1 LYYSTLNYNIVFMS
15 SMYNICTSLNLDIN
29 VQCYTE
35 NLRCMFLGHFVEM
48 EMQKIGR
55 NV

>member
-1 LYYSTLNYNIVFMS
+1 MS
-15 SMYNICTSLNLDIN
+15 SMYNISASLNLDIN

-35 NLRCMFLGHFVEM
+35 NLRCMFLGYFIEM
-48 EMQKIGR
+48 KMQKMGR